1 MMEYIP
7 IPALSIKASRIALGT
22 WSIGGAGWGGTSEQD
37 AVRTIAAAI
46 DKGINL
52 IDTAPIY
59 GWGRSEE
66 LIGRVLAERGG
77 RDRLILAT
85 KFGLRP
91 GDPASGPPVRD
102 SSPRQIRQ
110 EIEDSLRRLGTDYID
125 IYQIH
130 WPDFSVPMEETAATL
145 EGLRRQGKIRAIGV
159 SNFSVEEM
167 ERFRK
172 TAPLHTAQPP
182 FNLFER
188 EPERDV
194 LPFALRHGIATLI
207 YSPLCRGLL
216 TGRLTAET
224 HFPGDD
230 VRLVDPKFQQ
240 PRFGRYLDAVAR
252 LDRLARERFGKRVI
266 HLAMRWVLDQPGAS
280 VALWGARR
288 PDQLDPL
295 RDVMDWKLDAAGMK
309 EIDRI
314 LSETGAETFGPEFLA
329 PPKGKTAAS

>member
-1 MMEYIP
+1 MEYVK
-7 IPALSIKASRIALGT
+7 IPALSLEASRVALGT
-22 WSIGGAGWGGTSEQD
+22 WSIGGAGWGGTSEKD
-37 AVRTIAAAI
+37 AVDTIAAAL
-46 DKGINL
+46 DKGINI

-91 GDPASGPPVRD
+91 GNPASGPPIRD
-102 SSPRQIRQ
+102 ASPQQIRR
-110 EIEDSLRRLGTDYID
+110 ELEDSLRRLGTDYID

-130 WPDFSVPMEETAATL
+130 WPDPSVPMELTAATM
-145 EGLRRQGKIRAIGV
+145 EELRRQGKIRAIGV
-159 SNFSVEEM
+159 SNFRLEEM
-167 ERFRK
+167 ERFRLA
-172 TAPLHTAQPP
+172 APLHTFQPP

-194 LPFALRHGIATLI
+194 LPYARQNGIATLI

-216 TGRLTAET
+216 TGRLAADTR
-224 HFPGDD
+224 FSGDD
-230 VRLVDPKFQQ
+230 VRLIDPKFRK
-240 PRFGRYLDAVAR
+240 PRFGRYLDAVAQ
-252 LDRLARERFGKRVI
+252 LDRLAREKFGKRVI

-288 PDQLDPL
+288 PAQLDPL
-295 RDVMDWKLDAAGMK
+295 EQVMDWKLDAESLK

-314 LSETGAETFGPEFLA
+314 LGETGVESFGPEFLA
-329 PPKGKTAAS
+329 PPMGQTAAG

>member
-1 MMEYIP
+1 MEHIR
-7 IPALSIKASRIALGT
+7 IPALSLEASRVALGT
-22 WSIGGAGWGGTSEQD
+22 WSIGGADWGGTNEQD
-37 AVRTIAAAI
+37 ALRTISAAI
-46 DKGINL
+46 DRGINL

-91 GDPASGPPVRD
+91 GEKAGGPPVRD
-102 SSPRQIRQ
+102 SSPQRIHQ

-130 WPDFSVPMEETAATL
+130 WPDSSVPMEETAATL
-145 EGLRRQGKIRAIGV
+145 EDLRRQGKIRAIGV
-159 SNFSVEEM
+159 SNFQIEEM
-167 ERFRK
+167 DRFRK
-172 TAPLHTAQPP
+172 AAALHTDQPP

-188 EPERDV
+188 EPERDI
-194 LPFALRHGIATLI
+194 LPYALKNGIATLI
-207 YSPLCRGLL
+207 YSPLCRGML

-224 HFPGDD
+224 RFPSGDI
-230 VRLVDPKFQQ
+230 RLVDPKFQQ
-240 PRFGRYLDAVAR
+240 PRFGRYLDAVAQ
-252 LDRLARERFGKRVI
+252 LDRLAQERFGKRVL

-288 PDQLDPL
+288 PEQLDPL
-295 RDVMDWKLDAAGMK
+295 DDVLGWKLDEAAHK

-314 LSETGAETFGPEFLA
+314 VTEAGVETTGPKFLA
-329 PPKGKTAAS
+329 PPLGKTAAS